1 MKVILIEDVKSL
13 GKKGQ
18 LVDVNDGYARNFILA
33 KKLGLEATPKNL
45 NDLKLKKANDEKVA
59 KEIYEEAKA
68 FGEEVAKTYNITM
81 EGECLFG
88 HDGVMWLV
96 DAINRAGSA
105 DPEAIRD
112 ALEQTDVFE
121 GLIGTLVMDPA
132 THNPSMACAVYECH
146 GDSLEFK
153 EIIEAQ

>member
-59 KEIYEEAKA
+59 KEIYEGAKA
-68 FGEEVAKTYNITM
+68 FGERLKEMEVNVTIKTG
-81 EGECLFG
+81 EGGKIFG
-88 HDGVMWLV
+88 SV
-96 DAINRAGSA
+96 S
-105 DPEAIRD
+105 
-112 ALEQTDVFE
+112 
-121 GLIGTLVMDPA
+121 
-132 THNPSMACAVYECH
+132 S
-146 GDSLEFK
+146 K
-153 EIIEAQ
+153 EIAEAAKAQLGIELDKKKMVLPSPIKVLGTTMVPIKLHPKVTSELKVNVREA

>member
-68 FGEEVAKTYNITM
+68 FGERLKEMEINVTIKTGEGGKIFGSVSSKEIAEAAKAQLGIELDKKKMVLPSPIKTLGT
-81 EGECLFG
+81 
-88 HDGVMWLV
+88 
-96 DAINRAGSA
+96 
-105 DPEAIRD
+105 
-112 ALEQTDVFE
+112 
-121 GLIGTLVMDPA
+121 TLVPIKLHPKVTA
-132 THNPSMACAVYECH
+132 EV
-146 GDSLEFK
+146 K
-153 EIIEAQ
+153 VKIVEA